1 VLGRILREHERP
13 EVLDLGPLCGETVM
27 VLADRGARVTV
38 EDFDPPPVLPAARTS
53 DDDGTE
59 GAVAAVAIQQPDA
72 RFQLVLAWEH
82 LDFVPPERLVE
93 FGIEI
98 HRVLAPG
105 GFALLF
111 AKDGRSGKRLVQ
123 ARRCRWRLLPDDR
136 LVGEVVDGPELPRW
150 TYPNREIERAL
161 APLSI
166 QGIHLQRSGMRELL
180 ALKAG

>member
-1 VLGRILREHERP
+1 MLGRVLREHERP
-13 EVLDLGPLCGETVM
+13 EVLDLGPLCGETVT

-38 EDFDPPPVLPAARTS
+38 EHFDPPPALPAPRDAADATA
-53 DDDGTE
+53 
-59 GAVAAVAIQQPDA
+59 GAVAALAIHQPDA

-82 LDFVPPERLVE
+82 LDFVPPERLIE
-93 FGIEI
+93 FGAEL

-111 AKDGRSGKRLVQ
+111 AKDGRSGGRLIQ
-123 ARRCRWRLLPDDR
+123 ARRCRWRLRPDDQ
-136 LVGEVVDGPELPRW
+136 LVGEVLDGPELPRW

-161 APLSI
+161 APLSM